1 MTSVVQMW
9 DYPFVSVRT
18 LDIPDFN
25 AAVLGETLSIE
36 RLPSEPVGT
45 TAVTFAGVHANSE
58 IRVYLPNGIEA
69 AGVENCSADHVLT
82 WGAYLVGNANNIVTI
97 RIVHPSYKIKEFAY
111 TTVAGVQSIPVQQEV
126 DKWYSN
132 P

>member
-1 MTSVVQMW
+1 MTSIVQQW
-9 DYPFVSVRT
+9 DHALMTARAVDV
-18 LDIPDFN
+18 PDFN
-25 AAVLGETLSIE
+25 SATFGETMSIE
-36 RLPSEPVGT
+36 RLSTEPVGT
-45 TAVTFAGVHANSE
+45 TTVTFAGVRANSE
-58 IRVYLPNGIEA
+58 IRVYLPSGVEA

-82 WGAYLVGNANNIVTI
+82 WDAYLVGNANNVVTI
-97 RIVHPSYKIKEFAY
+97 RIVHPSYKIKEFTY